1 MLWEVDSTAI
11 FGRTTHICRKSGRY
25 GRKPRI
31 YSRNWYT
38 AKSGGGSF
46 KKRKP
51 TGEIRCCEPGV
62 VKRIQWW
69 TERCWRSFFF
79 PPYFSFSDYQT
90 TYLSIFYV
98 SIYLCINLS
107 LSFFHL
113 LTCLSVCLS
122 IYLSFYLALSFYL
135 YHYLCLSVSFFL
147 SSVYLSSCPAVGISI
162 CLFIYFSVYLWR
174 SLIQR
179 YFVLFTSVCCSVGE
193 CKGM

>member
-11 FGRTTHICRKSGRY
+11 FGRLTHICRKSGRY

-69 TERCWRSFFF
+69 TERYWRSPLFLLLIFLSLTIKLPTF
-79 PPYFSFSDYQT
+79 LSSM
-90 TYLSIFYV
+90 YLSICV
-98 SIYLCINLS
+98 LIYLS
-107 LSFFHL
+107 LSFIYL
-113 LTCLSVCLS
+113 PVYLSVCLS

-135 YHYLCLSVSFFL
+135 YHYLCLSVSLFL
-147 SSVYLSSCPAVGISI
+147 SSVYLSSCRHFY
-162 CLFIYFSVYLWR
+162 LSVYLFFC
-174 SLIQR
+174 L
-179 YFVLFTSVCCSVGE
+179 FVA
-193 CKGM
+193 